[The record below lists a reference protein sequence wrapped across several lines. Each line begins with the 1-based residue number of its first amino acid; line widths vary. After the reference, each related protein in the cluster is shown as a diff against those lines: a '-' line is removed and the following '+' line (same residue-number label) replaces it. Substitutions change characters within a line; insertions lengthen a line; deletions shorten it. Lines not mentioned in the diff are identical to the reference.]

1 MTRCI
6 VCGIDEPTGGRHAAS
21 IAARLARDLDSRA
34 LLVHVADAGGFL
46 QRLPP
51 ARIGRTRRTRR
62 SLKAVADEHCFPD
75 GTGIRVKSGD
85 PASTL
90 TAIADR
96 EDAELIVVAA
106 GGQSTVSARL
116 LGSVSST
123 LMGQA
128 PCPVVVVPSD
138 TIAPLDA
145 QGMSSVVCGVAGEET
160 DAVLLQLASDL
171 ANRLGG
177 ELYAVHAYEPT
188 ATHAAV
194 PAAPGAPLDADQHES
209 AERRLALALDQA
221 GVDAEGSVLPLP
233 AAAALEQVVEQHN
246 AGLIVVGSKGRGNLG
261 STIHGSV
268 PTHLASQGRTAI
280 VVLPLGARLEPG
292 SGHYELVA
300 GPA

>member
-6 VCGIDEPTGGRHAAS
+6 VCGIDETTGGRHAAS
-21 IAARLARDLDSRA
+21 IAGRLARDLDSRA
-34 LLVHVADAGGFL
+34 LLVHVADAGRFL
-46 QRLPP
+46 HRLPP

-62 SLKAVADEHCFPD
+62 TLKAVADEHCFPERTD
-75 GTGIRVKSGD
+75 IRVKSGD

-96 EDAELIVVAA
+96 EDAELIVVAT
-106 GGQSTVSARL
+106 GGQSTVSASL

-123 LMGQA
+123 LMRQA

-138 TIAPLDA
+138 TVAPLDA

-160 DAVLLQLASDL
+160 DVVLLRLASDL

-177 ELYAVHAYEPT
+177 ELYAVHAYDPA
-188 ATHAAV
+188 ATPAAV
-194 PAAPGAPLDADQHES
+194 PAVPGPPLDADLNES
-209 AERRLALALDQA
+209 AERRLALALEQA
-221 GVDAEGSVLPLP
+221 GVDAQGSVLPLP
-233 AAAALEQVVEQHN
+233 AAAALEQVAEQHN
-246 AGLIVVGSKGRGNLG
+246 AGLIVVGSKGRGKLG
-261 STIHGSV
+261 SVLHGSV
-268 PTHLASQGRTAI
+268 PTHLASQGRTAV
-280 VVLPLGARLEPG
+280 VVLPVGAGLEPG

>member
-6 VCGIDEPTGGRHAAS
+6 VCGIDETTGGRHAAS

-34 LLVHVADAGGFL
+34 LLVHVAEAGRL
-46 QRLPP
+46 LHRLPP
-51 ARIGRTRRTRR
+51 ARIGPTRRTRR

-75 GTGIRVKSGD
+75 GTDIRVKSGD

-90 TAIADR
+90 TAIAAR
-96 EDAELIVVAA
+96 EDAELIVVAV
-106 GGQSTVSARL
+106 GGQSTVSASL
-116 LGSVSST
+116 LGSVSNT
-123 LMGQA
+123 LMRQA

-138 TIAPLDA
+138 TVAPLDA

-177 ELYAVHAYEPT
+177 ELYAVHAYDPT
-188 ATHAAV
+188 ATQAAI
-194 PAAPGAPLDADQHES
+194 PAAPGPPLDADLNES
-209 AERRLALALDQA
+209 AEQRLAMALEQA
-221 GVDAEGSVLPLP
+221 GVDAQGSVLPLP
-233 AAAALEQVVEQHN
+233 AAAALERFAEQHN
-246 AGLIVVGSKGRGNLG
+246 AGLIVVGSKGRGKLG
-261 STIHGSV
+261 SILHGSV
-268 PTHLASQGRTAI
+268 PTHLASQGRTAV